1 MNDTAAIEFRNFS
14 FRYRVQAEPTLHDL
28 NLRIDKGQ
36 KVMIAGP
43 SGCGKSTVGHCIN
56 GLIPHYYKGEIS
68 GSLFVNGEDASKMDI
83 FALSKHVGTVLQD
96 ADGQFVGLTVGEDI
110 AFALENDMEE
120 QSRMKEKV
128 LRTARTVDMDR
139 WLRSHPQDLSGGQK
153 QRVSLAGVMV
163 DDVNIYLFDEPLANL
178 DPATGKGAIELID
191 ETHRQTGATVIII
204 EHRLE
209 DVLWRKM
216 DRIILMDE
224 GRIICDDTPDR
235 ILASGILRSSGIREP
250 LYVTA
255 LSYAGIPVREEMHPE
270 SLSKMDVR
278 PFRETL
284 HTWERT
290 IPPEKPADPGEE
302 ILSFEHV
309 NFAYSEDAPLILNDI
324 SFSIRRGE
332 MTAIAGKNGAGKS
345 TLCKLICG
353 FITPASGKIYLNGK
367 DASDQ
372 TIYERARTVGYVM
385 QNPNQMICK
394 AMIREE
400 VGFGLELR
408 NVPKEEIDR
417 RVDEV
422 LKTCGLYPFRNW
434 PVSALSYGQKKR
446 VTIASILVLE
456 PDLLILD
463 EPTAGQDFRHYTE
476 IMTFLQSL
484 QQQGITILMVTH
496 DMHLMLE
503 YARRSIVLA
512 DGHLICDDT
521 AARVLSDP
529 DIIERANLKETSLF
543 TLAQKA
549 GLEDPIRFIQNFI
562 THERGLR
569 G

>member
-1 MNDTAAIEFRNFS
+1 MSDTPAIEFRNLTFK
-14 FRYRVQAEPTLHDL
+14 YRVQAEPTLHDI
-28 NLRIDKGQ
+28 NLRIEKGQ

-56 GLIPHYYKGEIS
+56 GLIPHYYKGEIT
-68 GSLFVNGEDASKMDI
+68 GSLYINGQNAAEMDI
-83 FALSKHVGTVLQD
+83 FARSKHVGTVLQD

-110 AFALENDMEE
+110 AFALENDMVE
-120 QSRMKEKV
+120 QSAMKDRV
-128 LRTARTVDMDR
+128 LEAAKLVDIDKS
-139 WLRSHPQDLSGGQK
+139 LHSHPQEISGGQK

-163 DDVNIYLFDEPLANL
+163 DDVNIFLFDEPLANL
-178 DPATGKGAIELID
+178 DPATGKSAIELID
-191 ETHRQTGATVIII
+191 ETRQRSNATIIII

-224 GRIICDDTPDR
+224 GRIICDDTPDN
-235 ILASGILRSSGIREP
+235 ILSSGILRTSGIREP

-255 LSYAGIPVREEMHPE
+255 LSYAGIRIRPEMHPE
-270 SLSKMDVR
+270 SLALMDVK
-278 PFRETL
+278 PFRDTL
-284 HTWERT
+284 HNWEQT
-290 IPPEKPADPGEE
+290 ISPEQLPELGDE
-302 ILSFEHV
+302 ILSFDHV
-309 NFAYSEDAPLILNDI
+309 SFAYSEESRMILKDV

-353 FITPASGKIYLNGK
+353 FIKPVAGTIRINGK

-372 TIYERARTVGYVM
+372 TIFERAQSVGYVM

-408 NVPKEEIDR
+408 NVPKEEIDQK
-417 RVDEV
+417 VDAV

-463 EPTAGQDFRHYTE
+463 EPTAGQDFRHYTD
-476 IMTFLQSL
+476 IMTFLQQL
-484 QQQGITILMVTH
+484 QKQGVTILMVTH

-503 YARRSIVLA
+503 YAHRSIVLA
-512 DGHLICDDT
+512 DGELICDDS

-529 DIIERANLKETSLF
+529 EIIERANLKETSLF
-543 TLAQKA
+543 TLAKKA
-549 GLEDPIRFIQNFI
+549 GLEDPLRFTRNFI
-562 THERGLR
+562 THEKGLR
-569 G
+569 S

>member
-1 MNDTAAIEFRNFS
+1 MPTAAVEFKDFT
-14 FRYRVQAEPTLHDL
+14 FQYRVQAEPTLHNI
-28 NLRIDKGQ
+28 NLRIEKGQ

-43 SGCGKSTVGHCIN
+43 SGCGKSTIGHCIN
-56 GLIPHYYKGEIS
+56 GLIPHYYKGKIE
-68 GSLFVNGEDASKMDI
+68 GDLFINGQDAAKMDI
-83 FALSKHVGTVLQD
+83 FARSKHVGTVLQD

-110 AFALENDMEE
+110 AFALENDMME
-120 QSRMKEKV
+120 QSAMKEKV
-128 LRTARTVDMDR
+128 LEVAKTVAIDSH
-139 WLRSHPQDLSGGQK
+139 LRSHPQELSGGQK

-163 DDVNIYLFDEPLANL
+163 DDVDIYLFDEPLANL

-191 ETHRQTGATVIII
+191 ETRERTNATIIVI

-224 GRIICDDTPDR
+224 GRIICDVTPDN
-235 ILASGILRSSGIREP
+235 ILSSGILRTTGIREP

-255 LSYAGIPVREEMHPE
+255 LSYAGIRIKPEMHPD
-270 SLSKMDVR
+270 SLALMDVA
-278 PFRETL
+278 PFRDTL
-284 HTWERT
+284 HAWERT
-290 IPPEKPADPGEE
+290 IAPAPESQLGDE
-302 ILSFEHV
+302 ILSFDHV
-309 NFAYSEDAPLILNDI
+309 SFAYSEGSRTILNDV

-332 MTAIAGKNGAGKS
+332 MTAIVGKNGAGKS
-345 TLCKLICG
+345 TLCKLVCG
-353 FITPASGKIYLNGK
+353 FIKPVSGRILLSGK
-367 DASDQ
+367 DAADE
-372 TIYERARTVGYVM
+372 TIYERAQTVGYVM

-400 VGFGLELR
+400 VGLGLELR
-408 NVPKEEIDR
+408 NVPKDEIDL
-417 RVDEV
+417 RVNKA

-463 EPTAGQDFRHYTE
+463 EPTAGQDFRHYTD
-476 IMTFLQSL
+476 IMTFLQEL
-484 QQQGITILMVTH
+484 QQQGVTILMVTH

-512 DGHLICDDT
+512 DGELICDDS

-529 DIIERANLKETSLF
+529 EVIERANLKETSLF

-549 GLEDPIRFIQNFI
+549 GLEDPIRFIRNFI
-562 THERGLR
+562 THERELR

>member
-1 MNDTAAIEFRNFS
+1 MNEAAIEFKDFT
-14 FRYRVQAEPTLHDL
+14 FQYREQAEPTLYNI
-28 NLRIDKGQ
+28 NLRIGKGE

-43 SGCGKSTVGHCIN
+43 SGSGKSTIGHCIN
-56 GLIPHYYKGEIS
+56 GLIPHYYKGKIS
-68 GSLFVNGEDASKMDI
+68 GKLFVSGQDTANMDI

-110 AFALENDMEE
+110 AFALENDMMA
-120 QSRMKEKV
+120 QSEMKEKV
-128 LRTARTVDMDR
+128 EEVARTVAIDTH
-139 WLRSHPQDLSGGQK
+139 LKAHPQELSGGQK

-163 DDVNIYLFDEPLANL
+163 DDVSIFLFDEPLANL
-178 DPATGKGAIELID
+178 DPATGKNAIELID
-191 ETHRQTGATVIII
+191 EIRGKTGATIIVI

-216 DRIILMDE
+216 DRIIVMDE
-224 GRIICDDTPDR
+224 GRIIRDDTPDN
-235 ILASGILRSSGIREP
+235 ILASGILRTTGIREP

-255 LSYAGIPVREEMHPE
+255 LSYAGVQITPEMHPE
-270 SLSKMDVR
+270 SLNSMDVT
-278 PFRETL
+278 PFRETI
-284 HTWERT
+284 HDWERT
-290 IPPEKPADPGEE
+290 VIPEPEPELGDE
-302 ILSFEHV
+302 ILSFSHV
-309 NFAYSEDAPLILNDI
+309 DFSYTDESPMILKDI

-332 MTAIAGKNGAGKS
+332 MTAIVGKNGSGKS
-345 TLCKLICG
+345 TLCKLVCG
-353 FITPASGKIYLNGK
+353 FIKPNSGKILLNGE
-367 DASDQ
+367 DAADRS
-372 TIYERARTVGYVM
+372 IYERAQTVGYVM

-408 NVPKEEIDR
+408 KVPKEEIDR
-417 RVDEV
+417 RVDKV
-422 LKTCGLYPFRNW
+422 LQTCGLYPFRNW

-476 IMTFLQSL
+476 IMTFLQDL
-484 QQQGITILMVTH
+484 QQQGVTILMVTH

-512 DGHLICDDT
+512 DGHLICDDS
-521 AARVLSDP
+521 AERVLSDR
-529 DIIERANLKETSLF
+529 DVIERANLKETSLF

-549 GLEDPIRFIQNFI
+549 GLEDPLRFIRNFI
-562 THERGLR
+562 THEKELR
-569 G
+569 S

>member
-1 MNDTAAIEFRNFS
+1 METIPAIEFKDFT
-14 FRYRVQAEPTLHDL
+14 FKYRVQAEPTLRHL
-28 NLRIDKGQ
+28 NLRIEKGE

-43 SGCGKSTVGHCIN
+43 SGCGKSTIGHCIN
-56 GLIPHYYKGEIS
+56 GLIPHYYKGNIE
-68 GSLFVNGEDASKMDI
+68 GSLFINGQDTAGMDI
-83 FALSKHVGTVLQD
+83 FARSKHVGTVLQD

-110 AFALENDMEE
+110 AFALENDMLG
-120 QSRMKEKV
+120 QSSMKQKV
-128 LRTARTVDMDR
+128 LETAKTVAIDGH
-139 WLRSHPQDLSGGQK
+139 LHAHPQELSGGQK

-163 DDVNIYLFDEPLANL
+163 DDVSIFLFDEPLANL
-178 DPATGKGAIELID
+178 DPATGKSAIELID
-191 ETHRQTGATVIII
+191 ETRARAGATVIVI

-216 DRIILMDE
+216 DRIILIDE
-224 GRIICDDTPDR
+224 GKIICDDTPDN
-235 ILASGILRSSGIREP
+235 ILSSGILRTAGIREP

-255 LSYAGIPVREEMHPE
+255 LSYAGIRVTPEMHPE
-270 SLSKMDVR
+270 SLASMDVR

-284 HTWERT
+284 HAWEKT
-290 IPPEKPADPGEE
+290 VPPEDPPVLGEE
-302 ILSFEHV
+302 ILSFSHV
-309 NFAYSEDAPLILNDI
+309 DFAYNEGSPLILKDV

-332 MTAIAGKNGAGKS
+332 MSAIVGKNGAGKS
-345 TLCKLICG
+345 TICKLICG
-353 FITPASGKIYLNGK
+353 FVKPVSGKILINGR
-367 DASDQ
+367 DAADQ
-372 TIYERARTVGYVM
+372 TIYERAQTVGYVM

-408 NVPKEEIDR
+408 NYPKDEIEQ
-417 RVDEV
+417 RVDKA

-476 IMTFLQSL
+476 IMMFLQEL
-484 QQQGITILMVTH
+484 QQQGMTILMVTH

-512 DGHLICDDT
+512 DGELIRDDS
-521 AARVLSDP
+521 AERVLSDP
-529 DIIERANLKETSLF
+529 EVIERANLKETSLF

-549 GLEDPIRFIQNFI
+549 GLEDPLRFVRNFI
-562 THERGLR
+562 THEREQR

>member
-1 MNDTAAIEFRNFS
+1 MSDTPAIEFRNFT
-14 FRYRVQAEPTLHDL
+14 FKYRVQAEPTLHDI
-28 NLRIDKGQ
+28 NLRIEKGQ

-56 GLIPHYYKGEIS
+56 GLIPHYYKGEIT
-68 GSLFVNGEDASKMDI
+68 GSLFINGQNAAEMDI
-83 FALSKHVGTVLQD
+83 FARSKHVGTVLQD

-110 AFALENDMEE
+110 AFALENDMME
-120 QSRMKEKV
+120 QSAMKERV
-128 LRTARTVDMDR
+128 LEAARLVDIDR
-139 WLRSHPQDLSGGQK
+139 SLQSHPQEISGGQK

-163 DDVNIYLFDEPLANL
+163 DDVNIFLFDEPLANL
-178 DPATGKGAIELID
+178 DPATGKSAIELID
-191 ETHRQTGATVIII
+191 ETRQRSNATIIII

-224 GRIICDDTPDR
+224 GKIICDDTPDN
-235 ILASGILRSSGIREP
+235 ILSSGILRTSGIREP

-255 LSYAGIPVREEMHPE
+255 LSYAGIRIRPEMHPE
-270 SLSKMDVR
+270 SLALMDVT
-278 PFRETL
+278 PFRDTL
-284 HTWERT
+284 HQWEQT
-290 IPPEKPADPGEE
+290 VSPEHPPELGEE
-302 ILSFEHV
+302 ILSFDHV
-309 NFAYSEDAPLILNDI
+309 SFAYSEESRMILKDV

-353 FITPASGKIYLNGK
+353 FIKPVSGTIRINGK

-372 TIYERARTVGYVM
+372 TIFERAQTVGYVM

-408 NVPKEEIDR
+408 NVPKEEIDQK
-417 RVDEV
+417 VDAV
-422 LKTCGLYPFRNW
+422 LETCGLYPFRNW

-463 EPTAGQDFRHYTE
+463 EPTAGQDFRHYTD
-476 IMTFLQSL
+476 IMTFLQQL
-484 QQQGITILMVTH
+484 QKQGVTILMVTH

-512 DGHLICDDT
+512 DGELICDDS

-529 DIIERANLKETSLF
+529 EIIERANLKETSLF
-543 TLAQKA
+543 TLAKKA
-549 GLEDPIRFIQNFI
+549 GLEDPLRFIRNFI
-562 THERGLR
+562 THEKELR
-569 G
+569 S